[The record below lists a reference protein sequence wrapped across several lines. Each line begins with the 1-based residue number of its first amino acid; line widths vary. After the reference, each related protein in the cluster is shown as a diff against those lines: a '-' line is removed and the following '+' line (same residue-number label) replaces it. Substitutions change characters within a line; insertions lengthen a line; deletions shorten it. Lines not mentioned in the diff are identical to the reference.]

1 MSPQSR
7 IGEEYLLRAK
17 EVADALAR
25 SVQMERDFLESK
37 VLNREA
43 NEACADLLHKRRAF
57 AAWLIDHHAELFA
70 ASETRSS
77 VPVGDIAYAI
87 ATDMVRYASTGA
99 QQPAPAGFGPSSLCL
114 ARALIAALATPR
126 LGTAALR
133 WAVSTFGEVAED
145 KEERAMR
152 FLEEAIEVAN
162 AVGLPPETLQMIG
175 ARVYSR
181 QKGDLSR
188 EIGQAMLTL
197 ELLAD
202 VLTIDPQRAAADE
215 FSRIQSIPKE
225 EWERR
230 HQAKVDMGI
239 AK

>member
-1 MSPQSR
+1 
-7 IGEEYLLRAK
+7 
-17 EVADALAR
+17 
-25 SVQMERDFLESK
+25 
-37 VLNREA
+37 
-43 NEACADLLHKRRAF
+43 
-57 AAWLIDHHAELFA
+57 
-70 ASETRSS
+70 
-77 VPVGDIAYAI
+77 
-87 ATDMVRYASTGA
+87 
-99 QQPAPAGFGPSSLCL
+99 
-114 ARALIAALATPR
+114 
-126 LGTAALR
+126 
-133 WAVSTFGEVAED
+133 
-145 KEERAMR
+145 MR

-181 QKGDLSR
+181 QKGDRSR

>member
-1 MSPQSR
+1 MT
-7 IGEEYLLRAK
+7 
-17 EVADALAR
+17 ADAKLLADFEVWWKKYWVETP
-25 SVQMERDFLESK
+25 SVSPTY
-37 VLNREA
+37 EA
-43 NEACADLLHKRRAF
+43 RKAAL
-57 AAWLIDHHAELFA
+57 AAWQERHAYVGEGMALVPVRMA
-70 ASETRSS
+70 WDASVSETRSS

-152 FLEEAIEVAN
+152 CLEEAIEVAN

-175 ARVYSR
+175 ARGYSR
-181 QKGDLSR
+181 QKGDRSR